1 MGQDLVDALVKYS
14 GLPTDYAERRIVEL
28 IAAHNKDIK
37 TLNLEDIRE
46 IAADLLQD
54 IILHANHND
63 RYE

>member
-14 GLPTDYAERRIVEL
+14 GLPSDYAQRRILEL
-28 IAAHNKDIK
+28 IAAHKKDLSA
-37 TLNLEDIRE
+37 LNLEDIRE

-63 RYE
+63 HYE